1 MYPYVRLNKI
11 KFTQSFTEKRFVLG
25 YFLAGIWKKI
35 LPFSK
40 STPSTFSVTE
50 VLCKSKQY
58 LSSREKK
65 CFTWV
70 FSDWNSKNPFSYLK
84 SSPSNL
90 SKFGAKIKTL
100 KLGTKNALIRNHCHI
115 EHQRPRICLIAKFGE
130 KIKILKFG
138 TKNALFEYF
147 WVGTWK

>member
-25 YFLAGIWKKI
+25 YSLAGIWKKI

-40 STPSTFSVTE
+40 STPSTFSVSE
-50 VLCKSKQY
+50 VLCKSKKY

-100 KLGTKNALIRNHCHI
+100 KLGTKNALIRSFEPQFWKTI
-115 EHQRPRICLIAKFGE
+115 V
-130 KIKILKFG
+130 ILN
-138 TKNALFEYF
+138 TSALEF
-147 WVGTWK
+147 VSLQSLVKK